1 MTSSKRMMATAVVL
15 ATCTACTSALAESP
29 RQFSGVAAFYSTNYS
44 GRTAAAKAMTRK
56 NIPLRTA
63 VSHSVR
69 VYGSPIRDRSGAS

>member
-1 MTSSKRMMATAVVL
+1 MTSSKRMMATVVL

-44 GRTAAAKAMTRK
+44 GRTAAANAMTRK